1 MTIRNGR
8 KAEHAIEPLFLE
20 RWSPR
25 SFTGEAMPD
34 SELFRLFEAARWAP
48 SSSNLQPW
56 RFLYAQ
62 RDTPDWTLFFDLLK
76 PGNQRW
82 ADSAS
87 VLLAVVSKRTARVK
101 DSDEVR
107 DNPSHSF
114 DTGAACM
121 ALALQ
126 AAAMGWAAH
135 AMGGFDLARAVSDLN
150 VPDDYRMECMIAIG
164 RVLQD
169 ASAPAKPNERA
180 PQTSFVRAGRFGGQ
194 A

>member
-1 MTIRNGR
+1 MTTRNGR
-8 KAEHAIEPLFLE
+8 KADHAIEPLFLE

-34 SELFRLFEAARWAP
+34 PELSRLFEAARWAP
-48 SSSNLQPW
+48 SSSNRQPW
-56 RFLYAQ
+56 RFLYAK
-62 RDTPDWTLFFDLLK
+62 RDTTDWPLFFDLLK

-82 ADSAS
+82 ADAAS
-87 VLLAVVSKRTARVK
+87 LLLVVVSKRTASVK

-126 AAAMGWAAH
+126 ATAMGWAAH
-135 AMGGFDLARAVSDLN
+135 AMAGFDLAQAVADLE
-150 VPDDYRMECMIAIG
+150 VPDDYRVECMIAVG
-164 RVLQD
+164 RVRED
-169 ASAPAKPNERA
+169 PDAPAKRNDRA
-180 PQTSFVRAGRFGGQ
+180 PQTSFVRGGRFGR
-194 A
+194 

>member
-1 MTIRNGR
+1 MTTHNGR
-8 KAEHAIEPLFLE
+8 KAHHAIEPLFLE

-34 SELFRLFEAARWAP
+34 TELARLFEAARWAP
-48 SSSNLQPW
+48 SSSNRQPW
-56 RFLYAQ
+56 RFLYAK
-62 RDTPDWTLFFDLLK
+62 RDTPDWPLFFDLLK

-82 ADSAS
+82 ADAAS
-87 VLLAVVSKRTARVK
+87 VLLAAVSKRTAPVK

-126 AAAMGWAAH
+126 AAAMGWAVH
-135 AMGGFDLARAVSDLN
+135 AMAGFDLARAVVDLR
-150 VPDDYRMECMIAIG
+150 VPDDYRVECMFAVG
-164 RVLQD
+164 RLHQD
-169 ASAPAKPNERA
+169 PDLPARPNDRA
-180 PQTSFVRAGRFGGQ
+180 PQTSFVRAGRFDG
-194 A
+194 